1 MQRRRPGHPRLG
13 GHFCVWSAWALS
25 CSCPSPDSPSC
36 AHAHTQRARLGLNRG
51 SKSGLHPCQGRVWRV
66 ATAWR
71 KCGLRFDLLKRAEMC
86 DRSADSGRQ
95 RLHGGVYRGQC
106 LCGGRVRW
114 HNEACLQAWSATTRS
129 PASGARCGALSTSRR
144 VGSTLRWLA
153 TCKLAEA
160 ELRGRASALE
170 LRPNSGCVK
179 AALYRLGV
187 V

>member
-1 MQRRRPGHPRLG
+1 MVCLG
-13 GHFCVWSAWALS
+13 G
-25 CSCPSPDSPSC
+25 CSCASPDSPSC
-36 AHAHTQRARLGLNRG
+36 AHAHTQCARLDLFRG
-51 SKSGLHPCQGRVWRV
+51 PKSGLNPCQGSVWRV

-71 KCGLRFDLLKRAEMC
+71 KCGLRFALLKRAEMC

-144 VGSTLRWLA
+144 VGSMLRWLA